1 MDRPSVQSVFD
12 LPAQLGRVQR
22 FLGDLNPIGTG
33 LRPQHF
39 QCLRQLVGLE
49 QENIRGRPAV
59 EVIHAHHDSV
69 RAPGSVKRAGQHRP
83 GSGRIAQAPAF
94 VGGDRLI
101 QLARPPGPGKTSLDE
116 PVGGR
121 RGGLAHLVGGNR
133 ADRQQ
138 HRHRLGTGP
147 GLELGDELTDQ
158 RLVELF
164 TGHCP
169 DRHEHRARDLRLQ
182 WVGGRDQIRG
192 TGEHLIDQLT
202 RVEVL
207 TGTSGAVTGVGCA
220 EQVERDRLPG
230 RLRGLVL
237 VLAFPAAAHRA
248 HPPSLPTPA
257 MDLTHPRWVSARRS
271 GAIGYPAQPDVPAAR
286 GDREPAGFARSVG
299 VGEVRRS
306 GRRGNWRPP
315 RDTGESVAD
324 ASQDVGSVL
333 ADGVDVIT
341 DVQAVLGGL
350 FAREPTEIFCWVL
363 TGRSPRSLMLLD
375 MLGCHVPEISPRG
388 AQRVGQPLSGQQH
401 DPRPRG
407 QPRPDR
413 TRPGQRLLPRT
424 ITLTQHHRRSNRHG
438 SLSGT
443 ANRKQTYDT
452 RH

>member
-1 MDRPSVQSVFD
+1 MGRGRLVRCGQGAHAGSEQRGHGRVARHAVLIDGQLIDVPLVTVAVVDRPSVQSVFD

-22 FLGDLNPIGTG
+22 LLGDLNPTGTG

-83 GSGRIAQAPAF
+83 GPGRIAQAPAV
-94 VGGDRLI
+94 VGGDRLT
-101 QLARPPGPGKTSLDE
+101 QLARPPGPGNTSLDE

-121 RGGLAHLVGGNR
+121 RRGLAHPVGGHR

-147 GLELGDELTDQ
+147 GLERGDQLADQ

-169 DRHEHRARDLRLQ
+169 DRHEHRARELRLQ

-192 TGEHLIDQLT
+192 TGKHLIDQPT

-207 TGTSGAVTGVGCA
+207 TRTSGAVTGVGCA

-248 HPPSLPTPA
+248 HPPSLPTPRHGPHA
-257 MDLTHPRWVSARRS
+257 TPGGCRHVDLAQSAT
-271 GAIGYPAQPDVPAAR
+271 PTQPDVLLRGETENRLGSRDRSAWAR
-286 GDREPAGFARSVG
+286 CDG
-299 VGEVRRS
+299 S
-306 GRRGNWRPP
+306 GRRGNRWPP

-324 ASQDVGSVL
+324 AGQDVGSDSDSVC
-333 ADGVDVIT
+333 
-341 DVQAVLGGL
+341 
-350 FAREPTEIFCWVL
+350 ARNPLHRT
-363 TGRSPRSLMLLD
+363 SPAL
-375 MLGCHVPEISPRG
+375 CNNCAPIP
-388 AQRVGQPLSGQQH
+388 PLVW
-401 DPRPRG
+401 
-407 QPRPDR
+407 
-413 TRPGQRLLPRT
+413 
-424 ITLTQHHRRSNRHG
+424 
-438 SLSGT
+438 
-443 ANRKQTYDT
+443 
-452 RH
+452 